1 MEIDKLNLNLFQH
14 TFQGIM
20 AEAEKEDWSLVG
32 EYCNKSLRLKADRW
46 NKAVQHSDTRDP
58 VLHFLDG
65 ENTEVSVHNGFV
77 NYFCSVDWG
86 E

>member
-1 MEIDKLNLNLFQH
+1 
-14 TFQGIM
+14 M

-58 VLHFLDG
+58 VLNFLDG
-65 ENTEVSVHNGFV
+65 ETTEVCHIL
-77 NYFCSVDWG
+77 NYFINLSSL
-86 E
+86 EE